1 MIRDT
6 DIDWARQH
14 IIDRHGG
21 DPDAA
26 KKHIVLGGVYPLGNR
41 LVRHVSCSAC
51 QVKTRDPVEYTRSK
65 ERKNGKIQ

>member
-6 DIDWARQH
+6 DIDWVRQH

-26 KKHIVLGGVYPLGNR
+26 KKHIVLGGVYPLGGY
-41 LVRHVSCSAC
+41 LVRRVFCHAC
-51 QVKTRDPVEYTRSK
+51 NVRTRNPVEYTRR
-65 ERKNGKIQ
+65 EETP